1 MSMMPASR
9 VEFKKG
15 LSKEE
20 IQSTTDQVRSIA
32 GSFNELSNNNQ
43 QVVLVVPTSNPHKLA
58 QIRALPGVARV
69 GHQF

>member
-9 VEFKKG
+9 VEFKQG
-15 LSKEE
+15 LTAEE
-20 IQSTTDQVRSIA
+20 IKDTADKIRSIA
-32 GSFNELSNNNQ
+32 GSFNELSNGKQ
-43 QVVLVVPTSNPHKLA
+43 IAVVVPTSNPAKLA

>member
-9 VEFKKG
+9 VEFKQG
-15 LSKEE
+15 LTAEE
-20 IQSTTDQVRSIA
+20 IKDTADKIRSIA
-32 GSFNELSNNNQ
+32 GSFNEQSTEKQ
-43 QVVLVVPTSNPHKLA
+43 IAVVVPTSNPQKLA